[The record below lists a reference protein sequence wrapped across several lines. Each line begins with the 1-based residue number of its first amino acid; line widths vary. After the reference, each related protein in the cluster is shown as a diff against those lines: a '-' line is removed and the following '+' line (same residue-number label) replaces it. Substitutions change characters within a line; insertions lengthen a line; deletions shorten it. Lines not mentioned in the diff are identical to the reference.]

1 MQDNA
6 FTCSVADMN

>member
-6 FTCSVADMN
+6 FIKQS